1 MNAILLFI
9 ALTGGGTLIAVIGLL
24 LVRKRYDKRQT
35 ASDHEVGG
43 YMLSILG
50 TLYAVVLGFVV
61 VDVSEQV
68 RSAKAD
74 ISTEV
79 NSILNINRFAD
90 SLSDK
95 SKQELNAALVNYTQS
110 VADVEWPILPKGV
123 LCKETWFAMK
133 HIWRAIKEIDPQ
145 TPKEQAFYSSIL
157 ESYNQLQTARR
168 NRLIAAAGYISP
180 VLWMVLIGGATV
192 TIIFTYF
199 FSTHTV
205 RSQVVMTSLVAVT
218 LGLNLY
224 LIVVYSSPFSGDLK
238 ISPISFRLATAI
250 MQNKNEGPPTALH
263 FRKNFFGFVE

>member
-9 ALTGGGTLIAVIGLL
+9 ALAGGGTLMAVAGLL
-24 LVRKRYDKRQT
+24 FVRRKFDKREP

-79 NSILNINRFAD
+79 NSVLNINRFVD
-90 SLSDK
+90 GLKNKDK
-95 SKQELNAALVNYTQS
+95 QDVNIALVEYTTA
-110 VADVEWPILPKGV
+110 VADKEWPVMPRGV
-123 LCKETWFAMK
+123 LCSDTWFAMK
-133 HIWRAIKEIDPQ
+133 HLWTAIKDIDPQ
-145 TPKEQAFYSSIL
+145 TNKEQAFYSSII

-168 NRLIAAAGYISP
+168 NRLIAAAGYVSP
-180 VLWMVLIGGATV
+180 VLWMVLIGGAVV

-199 FSTHTV
+199 FSTATV
-205 RSQVVMTSLVAVT
+205 RSQVIMTALVAVT

-224 LIVVYSSPFSGDLK
+224 LIVVYSSPFSGDFK
-238 ISPISFRLATAI
+238 IPPISFRLATAI
-250 MQNKNEGPPTALH
+250 MLNKNDGPPSDLH
-263 FRKNFFGFVE
+263 FKKNLFGFVE

>member
-1 MNAILLFI
+1 LNAILLFF
-9 ALTGGGTLIAVIGLL
+9 ALTGGGTLIAVMGLL
-24 LVRKRYDKRQT
+24 LVRRKYDKRQT

-74 ISTEV
+74 VSTEV

-90 SLSDK
+90 GLPDK
-95 SKQELNAALVNYTQS
+95 SKQELNAALVDYTQS
-110 VADVEWPILPKGV
+110 VADVEWPMMPKGV

-133 HIWRAIKEIDPQ
+133 HIWRTIKDIDPQ
-145 TPKEQAFYSSIL
+145 TPKDQAFYSSII

-224 LIVVYSSPFSGDLK
+224 LVVVYSSPFSGDFK

-250 MQNKNEGPPTALH
+250 MQNKTEGPPANLH
-263 FRKNFFGFVE
+263 FKKNIFGYVE